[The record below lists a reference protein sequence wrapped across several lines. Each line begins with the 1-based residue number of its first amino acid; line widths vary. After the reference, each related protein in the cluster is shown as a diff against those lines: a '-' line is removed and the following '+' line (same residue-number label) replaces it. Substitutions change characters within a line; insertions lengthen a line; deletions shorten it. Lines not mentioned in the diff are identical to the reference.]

1 MGRNVSSIIVA
12 VTFFAI
18 VLIFGLQ
25 LRATQT
31 TERTAD
37 TANLTP
43 EPSTDTPAA
52 RAAAQPSPDLLTGLS
67 HETPPQAAS
76 HSSPIELPPIEFEG
90 RRREEIM
97 AQVYERER
105 AFAASQGKL
114 AEFEE
119 QKRVRSLKREER
131 RRIREEFRSRNN
143 ALNEQ
148 HRQAH
153 RSAVETRRGMHRA
166 DETSLQADLR
176 EEKTLLRE
184 ETQQALQEANTLN

>member
-43 EPSTDTPAA
+43 KTSIDTPSD
-52 RAAAQPSPDLLTGLS
+52 RAAAQSSLDLAIGSS

-76 HSSPIELPPIEFEG
+76 PSSPTELPPIEFEG
-90 RRREEIM
+90 RSQEEIM